1 MQSRIF
7 YLVVNTIMSEC
18 VHMAAAAK
26 LLGLTGFGLLGS
38 TESLAR

>member
-1 MQSRIF
+1 
-7 YLVVNTIMSEC
+7 MSEC

-26 LLGLTGFGLLGS
+26 LLGHTGFGLLGP